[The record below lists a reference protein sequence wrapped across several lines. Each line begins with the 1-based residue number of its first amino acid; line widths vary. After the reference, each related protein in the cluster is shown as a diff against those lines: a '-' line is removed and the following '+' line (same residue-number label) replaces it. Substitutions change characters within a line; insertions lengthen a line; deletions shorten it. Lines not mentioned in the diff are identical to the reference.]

1 MNMTS
6 QHASDQTI
14 SAGVAESYDS
24 LLLELSGPGSDM
36 KFDDPTPGN
45 ALYSNG
51 DIQFWYNINEHENV
65 VPQKTPTDL
74 ASDPGY
80 PRTEYDPRAEY
91 DSRTEYDPWLE
102 QETSLE
108 APDPEYPRG
117 PPEPDEQDAN
127 FDAVALNRPPEP
139 SGPPPEQCEKPPS
152 YESLFLGE
160 HGGYCGNTA
169 AMMSQCA
176 TPQGALAA
184 VQQHT
189 QHQCVNEADSP
200 WKIEPDTY
208 EKIQADASWN
218 IAQAI
223 YKYPWAGSAGFS
235 LVRDATAMPLPTAV
249 AAQAARAS
257 AAEWTAHYKQ
267 MNQIREMQ

>member
-1 MNMTS
+1 MTS
-6 QHASDQTI
+6 QQVSDQTI

-24 LLLELSGPGSDM
+24 LFLELSGPGSDM
-36 KFDDPTPGN
+36 KFNDPPGN

-51 DIQFWYNINEHENV
+51 DIQFWYNSNEHENV

-80 PRTEYDPRAEY
+80 PRAV
-91 DSRTEYDPWLE
+91 YDPWLE
-102 QETSLE
+102 QETFLE

-117 PPEPDEQDAN
+117 PPEPGEQDASL
-127 FDAVALNRPPEP
+127 DAVALNRPPEP
-139 SGPPPEQCEKPPS
+139 SEPPPDQCEKPPS
-152 YESLFLGE
+152 YESLFGE
-160 HGGYCGNTA
+160 HGGYGGNMA

-189 QHQCVNEADSP
+189 QHQCVNGADSP

-223 YKYPWAGSAGFS
+223 YRYPWAGSAGFS
-235 LVRDATAMPLPTAV
+235 LVRDAMAMPVPTVV
-249 AAQAARAS
+249 AAQAARVS

-267 MNQIREMQ
+267 MNRIREMQ